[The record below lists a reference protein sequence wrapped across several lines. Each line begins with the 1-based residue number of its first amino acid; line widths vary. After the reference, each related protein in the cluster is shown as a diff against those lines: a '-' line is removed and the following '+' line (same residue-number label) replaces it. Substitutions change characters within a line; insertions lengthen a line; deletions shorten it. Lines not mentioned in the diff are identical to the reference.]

1 MDPLLPLQRK
11 KQKKTLPDP
20 RLLLD
25 GLDAAVVLLEADLR
39 IGYLNAAAENL
50 LRVSSSTALGQG
62 FDHFCQSLA
71 EESLSS
77 LLGETQRT
85 GTTLCRYALPLRVA
99 DGGRVVV
106 DFLCNVFDAGEEQWI
121 VELRPVESAL
131 RRVEEEMQDQIFAAA
146 QEMLIGLAHE
156 IKNPLGG
163 LRGAAQLLERELPH
177 PELQEYTQVIL
188 HEVDRLRRL
197 VDRLRGDRAEPNV
210 RWINIHEVLEHVRRL
225 VQVNLPT
232 GIALRRDYDLSL
244 PELEADPE
252 QLVQV
257 FLNLLRNARQALGGQ
272 GEILVR
278 TRVERF
284 VQLQQRLH
292 RLVLRVD
299 IQDNGPGIPEE
310 LQPRIFLP
318 LVTSRADGMGMGLAI
333 VQNLVRAHGGTVHS
347 RSEPGRTVF
356 SVRLPLPSGR
366 NS

>member
-1 MDPLLPLQRK
+1 MDDHRHDHSSSEVFRGLRAVFLLLTPFWCTIGVQRVPQKEPLAGYSYWHELCWNRLQVTWTDPLLPLQRR

-25 GLDAAVVLLEADLR
+25 GLDAAVLLLEADLR

-106 DFLCNVFDAGEEQWI
+106 DFLCNVLGAGEEQWI

-197 VDRLRGDRAEPNV
+197 VDRLRGDRTEPNV

-232 GIALRRDYDLSL
+232 GIALRR
-244 PELEADPE
+244 A
-252 QLVQV
+252 
-257 FLNLLRNARQALGGQ
+257 
-272 GEILVR
+272 
-278 TRVERF
+278 
-284 VQLQQRLH
+284 
-292 RLVLRVD
+292 
-299 IQDNGPGIPEE
+299 
-310 LQPRIFLP
+310 
-318 LVTSRADGMGMGLAI
+318 
-333 VQNLVRAHGGTVHS
+333 
-347 RSEPGRTVF
+347 EPGRTVF

-366 NS
+366 FS